1 MRTVT
6 DWDAVRCRDYF
17 WHFDNE
23 ALKKRAPWRIFDL
36 QGKRGL
42 IFAGSSCCF
51 ESVLDVLAYN
61 DRLFDHLGLDD
72 ADRKP
77 PAELGAAA
85 DGDAAMNT
93 A

>member
-1 MRTVT
+1 MR
-6 DWDAVRCRDYF
+6 RRDYF
-17 WHFDNE
+17 WHFDNT
-23 ALKKRAPWRIFDL
+23 AIKARAPWRIFEL

-77 PAELGAAA
+77 PAATRAAA
-85 DGDAAMNT
+85 EDDVAMLQ
-93 A
+93 